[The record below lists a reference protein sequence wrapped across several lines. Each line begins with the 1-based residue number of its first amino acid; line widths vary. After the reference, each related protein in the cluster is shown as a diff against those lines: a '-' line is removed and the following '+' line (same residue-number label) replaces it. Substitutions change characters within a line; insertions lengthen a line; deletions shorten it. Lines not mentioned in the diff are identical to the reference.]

1 MGLCI
6 KLFLCE
12 KKVDLFA
19 FFRHWFL
26 RKWTNSMQKIHGVN
40 THSQSQLH
48 GPFRQSSEK
57 LGIDFD
63 LKEKQIEILKALYTG
78 KDCVGI
84 LPTGYCKSLICQHL
98 PYFLQRKFGS
108 SQPKLVLTVCPLNS
122 LMEDQCMALR
132 KKGLRV
138 CMLNTE
144 GTKGLSYK
152 LDNSSSDDEDEGM
165 IRIYGITL
173 LILWSFSLCV
183 SLCFV
188 TICIVYDCSMK

>member
-1 MGLCI
+1 M
-6 KLFLCE
+6 
-12 KKVDLFA
+12 
-19 FFRHWFL
+19 
-26 RKWTNSMQKIHGVN
+26 
-40 THSQSQLH
+40 
-48 GPFRQSSEK
+48 
-57 LGIDFD
+57 GIDFD

-84 LPTGYCKSLICQHL
+84 LPTGYGKSLIFQLL

-108 SQPKLVLTVCPLNS
+108 SEPKLVLTVCPLSS

-152 LDNSSSDDEDEGM
+152 LDNSSSDEDEGM
-165 IRIYGITL
+165 IRIHSITL
-173 LILWSFSLCV
+173 LILWSFLLCV

-188 TICIVYDCSMK
+188 TICIVYNCSIK

>member
-1 MGLCI
+1 MAAPSCSFEECVTFSV
-6 KLFLCE
+6 K
-12 KKVDLFA
+12 
-19 FFRHWFL
+19 
-26 RKWTNSMQKIHGVN
+26 SM
-40 THSQSQLH
+40 
-48 GPFRQSSEK
+48 
-57 LGIDFD
+57 GIDFD

-84 LPTGYCKSLICQHL
+84 LPTGYGKSLIFQLL

-108 SQPKLVLTVCPLNS
+108 SEPKLVLTVCPLSS

-152 LDNSSSDDEDEGM
+152 LDNSSSDEDEGDDKEVVPKFVQLPA
-165 IRIYGITL
+165 IQDGNVDL
-173 LILWSFSLCV
+173 LYAHPEALFTGKAMSKILRSDKYQKRLGAIV
-183 SLCFV
+183 VDEVHIV
-188 TICIVYDCSMK
+188 TQW